1 VGARLKIQKIKIYVV
16 FFINVTNNTTL
27 HLMQKTN
34 FKTIKQNSFS
44 KVIEEDVF
52 YWKAKKLMKRVGNL
66 LEQIISIEN
75 LNEAVDAFFR
85 HKE

>member
-1 VGARLKIQKIKIYVV
+1 MGARLKIQKIKIYVI
-16 FFINVTNNTTL
+16 FFINLTNNTTL
-27 HLMQKTN
+27 HCMQKTN

-75 LNEAVDAFFR
+75 LNEAVDAF
-85 HKE
+85 